1 MKRLTNKFII
11 KNKKMVRV
19 NKSGEFDNRSPEGR
33 KMNKR
38 LNAVVF
44 ITTIILSI
52 ALGFLWEWDG
62 KSLLVGVPIVF
73 IVSALIWGVI
83 FRVYNFFH

>member
-1 MKRLTNKFII
+1 
-11 KNKKMVRV
+11 MVRV

-52 ALGFLWEWDG
+52 AFGFLCEWDG
-62 KSLLVGVPIVF
+62 KSLLVGVPIAF
-73 IVSALIWGVI
+73 IVSGIIWGVI